1 MILALLALCHPWS
14 TPHTV
19 LTIIPREHYMLTS
32 APTPYVFGVSDT
44 EDIAPYIGADVAVR
58 LAHMLAFALVHHVH
72 GQLLR
77 LLFEESAHADHTLAS
92 NLCALSGMGA

>member
-1 MILALLALCHPWS
+1 
-14 TPHTV
+14 
-19 LTIIPREHYMLTS
+19 MLTS

-72 GQLLR
+72 G
-77 LLFEESAHADHTLAS
+77 
-92 NLCALSGMGA
+92 